1 MDEKKPSEVIEDFIE
16 WAKSCSAEYEASKA
30 IVAEEDAKWQDFLH
44 ALEFQGDAKER
55 AKIATIIHRSRERRR
70 EAKDRMELLEKPVA
84 FLRREQTKLFLKSL
98 RVLAQDQKREEER
111 LAGDRTYIPR
121 TSVWSEFQ
129 PCPLAKGGDESDD
142 T

>member
-1 MDEKKPSEVIEDFIE
+1 MDEKKPSEVIEEFLD
-16 WAKSCSAEYEASKA
+16 WAKSCSIEYEASKA

-55 AKIATIIHRSRERRR
+55 AKIATIIHRSREHRR
-70 EAKDRMELLEKPVA
+70 EAKDKMELLEKTVA

-129 PCPLAKGGDESDD
+129 PCPLAKGGDESE
-142 T
+142 

>member
-44 ALEFQGDAKER
+44 ALEFQDDSKER

-70 EAKDRMELLEKPVA
+70 EAKDKTELLEKTVV
-84 FLRREQTKLFLKSL
+84 FLRLEHTKLFLKSL
-98 RVLAQDQKREEER
+98 KALVQNQKREEER

-129 PCPLAKGGDESDD
+129 PCPLTKGGDESE
-142 T
+142 